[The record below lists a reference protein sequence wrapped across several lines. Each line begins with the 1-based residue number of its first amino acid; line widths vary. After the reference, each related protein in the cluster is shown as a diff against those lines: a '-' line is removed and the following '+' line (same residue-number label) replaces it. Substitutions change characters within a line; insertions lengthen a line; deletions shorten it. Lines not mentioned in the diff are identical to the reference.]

1 MTTYLLSRALPNAK
15 IVCFDPLKNA
25 FSGKARWRHP
35 GAIYY
40 VGEDFVDLEAADWDA
55 LSCAGI
61 KIVQDIPWGASKQL
75 CGDGAR
81 TGCLGSALKRPAL
94 SSFGRLAQRSFPHR
108 L

>member
-61 KIVQDIPWGASKQL
+61 KIVQDIPWGL
-75 CGDGAR
+75 V
-81 TGCLGSALKRPAL
+81 SALKRPAL